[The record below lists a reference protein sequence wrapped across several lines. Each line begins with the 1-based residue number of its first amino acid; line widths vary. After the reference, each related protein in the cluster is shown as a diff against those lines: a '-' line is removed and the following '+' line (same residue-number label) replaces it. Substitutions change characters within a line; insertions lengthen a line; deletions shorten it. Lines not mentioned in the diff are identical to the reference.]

1 MVTEFD
7 DGDEKL
13 LKRQYRDR
21 SSLRPVLDEIV
32 ATVRRRHP
40 EVELKVRDNDVQLFT
55 PERQFAVVVPS
66 TKSRVDIGFR
76 MDGIE
81 PQGRLADAKDLGN
94 EDINLKIGVDS
105 VEAMDEEVTSLLTN
119 AWNRNV

>member
-1 MVTEFD
+1 MTEFD
-7 DGDEKL
+7 EDEEKL
-13 LKRQYRDR
+13 LKKQYRDR
-21 SSLRPVLDEIV
+21 KKLRPVLEEILE
-32 ATVRRRHP
+32 TVKERHP
-40 EVELKVRDNDVQLFT
+40 DAEWKVRDKDVQLFA
-55 PERQFAVVVPS
+55 PKRQFAVVVPS

-81 PQGRLADAKDLGN
+81 PQGRLDDAKDLGN

-105 VEAMDEEVTSLLTN
+105 VETMDEEVTSLLTN